1 MERNFS
7 KKFIL
12 SVLFIYSMIIFF
24 VYFELFGKAIKIL
37 NQKLINK
44 NFCAIGN
51 TFNDDIIELLT
62 TATKLCIKLI
72 IIEPQR
78 LVQYLSEEEL
88 VLFRKSDNSS
98 VFETSFS
105 PNKIILGVF
114 ETDLNS
120 SQTVRH
126 SIIDC
131 KILLHLKSLLKLKL
145 YFLSL
150 NFF

>member
-1 MERNFS
+1 MKNTSR
-7 KKFIL
+7 KQIIL
-12 SVLFIYSMIIFF
+12 SIIVYSLIIYFM
-24 VYFELFGKAIKIL
+24 YYKFGFYIKTLKTL
-37 NQKLINK
+37 NQKLNNG
-44 NFCAIGN
+44 NFCAIGYN
-51 TFNDDIIELLT
+51 FNDDIIELLT
-62 TATKLCIKLI
+62 TATKFDIKLI

-78 LVQYLSEEEL
+78 LVHYLSEEEL

-126 SIIDC
+126 SIINY
-131 KILLHLKSLLKLKL
+131 KIL
-145 YFLSL
+145 
-150 NFF
+150 

>member
-1 MERNFS
+1 MYY
-7 KKFIL
+7 KFG
-12 SVLFIYSMIIFF
+12 FY
-24 VYFELFGKAIKIL
+24 IKTLKTL
-37 NQKLINK
+37 NQKLNNG
-44 NFCAIGN
+44 NFCAIGYN
-51 TFNDDIIELLT
+51 FNDDIIELLT
-62 TATKLCIKLI
+62 TATKFDIKLI

-78 LVQYLSEEEL
+78 LVHYLSEEEL

-126 SIIDC
+126 SIINY
-131 KILLHLKSLLKLKL
+131 KIL
-145 YFLSL
+145 
-150 NFF
+150 